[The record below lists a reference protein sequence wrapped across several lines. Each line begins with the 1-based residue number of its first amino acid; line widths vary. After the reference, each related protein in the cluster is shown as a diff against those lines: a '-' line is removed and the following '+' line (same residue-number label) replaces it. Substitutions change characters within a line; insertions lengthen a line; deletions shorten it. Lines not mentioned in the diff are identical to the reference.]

1 MTDEKR
7 YCRACAAKGE
17 ACILSD
23 DCSCYH
29 APEEHVA
36 MNPTPLAEPVFVLR
50 AQDRCAPAAVRD
62 WAHRAR
68 GLGASEAKVEGAMN
82 VALEM
87 EAWQRLHG
95 CKTPD

>member
-1 MTDEKR
+1 MTTRWCDGCRRPVDE
-7 YCRACAAKGE
+7 CACEPK
-17 ACILSD
+17 
-23 DCSCYH
+23 
-29 APEEHVA
+29 
-36 MNPTPLAEPVFVLR
+36 PTPLAEPVFVLR

-68 GLGASEAKVEGAMN
+68 GLGAPQAKVDGAMG

-87 EAWQRLHG
+87 EAWQRLYG